1 MQAGIQQKDDK
12 EQVEVEE
19 KKSKKNKW
27 RWIGSASNCTEI
39 VEIGLLLLLEN
50 RQTKL
55 ELS

>member
-27 RWIGSASNCTEI
+27 R
-39 VEIGLLLLLEN
+39 
-50 RQTKL
+50 
-55 ELS
+55 